1 LTAVLPGPIIRPG
14 KEAAMACYDRFRK
27 YRNPEQM
34 RWIVFALAALAGLLI
49 LLMSGGIVPAQT
61 SRLAEIANYQGADRT
76 QRLVEGAKREGT
88 VTFYSNAPTEDNTAL
103 VAAFEKKYGIKI
115 NLYRASS
122 EDIRQR
128 ILNEARARRYD
139 VDFVLNNAPAMEALN
154 AEKLLSEIKSP
165 YLADLMPSAIPA
177 YRTWAG
183 FCLNVLVPAYNTNLV
198 KKADLPKR
206 YEDLLDPKWKG
217 RIAIEADDSDWF
229 SGLVEVMGQEKGLKL
244 FRDIAETNGFSV
256 RKGHTLLT
264 NLVAVGEVPLVLTVF
279 NYTAEQFKRKGAPI
293 DWFTLDPVV
302 AHPNAVAVVGKPPH
316 PHAAVLMFDFV
327 LSEAQ
332 QLFADRHYVATSLK
346 VASTLD
352 RASIHMLD
360 ASKVVAEGD
369 KWQRLY
375 TQIIN
380 ARR

>member
-1 LTAVLPGPIIRPG
+1 
-14 KEAAMACYDRFRK
+14 MAWYDRFRK

-49 LLMSGGIVPAQT
+49 LLLSGRISPAQT
-61 SRLAEIANYQGADRT
+61 SRLAEIAHYQGADRT

-154 AEKLLSEIKSP
+154 AEKLLYEIKSP
-165 YLADLMPSAIPA
+165 YLADLVPSAIPA

-206 YEDLLDPKWKG
+206 YEDLLDPKWKN

-229 SGLVEVMGQEKGLKL
+229 LRSRRGDGAGEGPQAVSRHR
-244 FRDIAETNGFSV
+244 RDQ
-256 RKGHTLLT
+256 RLLGPQGT
-264 NLVAVGEVPLVLTVF
+264 
-279 NYTAEQFKRKGAPI
+279 
-293 DWFTLDPVV
+293 
-302 AHPNAVAVVGKPPH
+302 
-316 PHAAVLMFDFV
+316 HAAHQSGGGGRSAAGADDLQLHGRAVQ
-327 LSEAQ
+327 AQ
-332 QLFADRHYVATSLK
+332 RRADRLVHA
-346 VASTLD
+346 
-352 RASIHMLD
+352 
-360 ASKVVAEGD
+360 
-369 KWQRLY
+369 
-375 TQIIN
+375 
-380 ARR
+380 